1 MVSRLSFEADQIIYE
16 TGDEATGAFI
26 ILSGNVDLLSKTGV
40 RLITLGKDEIFGEI
54 GQIIGQN
61 RSVTARARTQV
72 EGIFIPKK
80 QITEKFENADPV
92 IQSIFRAVAVRLQY
106 ATKDIE
112 LLNEKYEKLR
122 ESIQSRLMSDHQ
134 RKVFQK
140 ARKKAQKAEKK
151 AAKAA
156 KNTDEQDDSRGRVY
170 VLDFDGDIKASDTDP
185 LRRAITAVLSIADP
199 EKDEVVIRLES
210 GGGLVHSYGLAAA
223 QLDRIR
229 SKGLRLTACVDKVAA
244 SGGYMMA
251 CVADRIVASP
261 FAILGSIGVV
271 AQLPNFHRFL
281 KKNDVDF
288 EVLTA
293 GEHKRTMT
301 IFGEN
306 TDKGRQ
312 KFLEDLED
320 THGLFKEYVS
330 ERRPDLD
337 IAAVANGD
345 IWFGKRALEVK
356 LIDEIKTSDEYLIEA
371 CDRADVV
378 SVAYQRKRTLPEK
391 LGLATSSALEHTVWK
406 VLGAFRN
413 QKFQ

>member
-1 MVSRLSFEADQIIYE
+1 KQKE
-16 TGDEATGAFI
+16 
-26 ILSGNVDLLSKTGV
+26 
-40 RLITLGKDEIFGEI
+40 
-54 GQIIGQN
+54 
-61 RSVTARARTQV
+61 VT
-72 EGIFIPKK
+72 
-80 QITEKFENADPV
+80 TEPERQP
-92 IQSIFRAVAVRLQY
+92 R
-106 ATKDIE
+106 
-112 LLNEKYEKLR
+112 
-122 ESIQSRLMSDHQ
+122 
-134 RKVFQK
+134 VF
-140 ARKKAQKAEKK
+140 
-151 AAKAA
+151 
-156 KNTDEQDDSRGRVY
+156 

-185 LRRAITAVLSIADP
+185 LRRSITAVLSVADP
-199 EKDEVVIRLES
+199 ERDEVVVRLES

-229 SKGLRLTACVDKVAA
+229 SKGVPLTACVDKVAA

-251 CVADRIVASP
+251 CVADRIIASP

-301 IFGEN
+301 VFGEN

-320 THGLFKEYVS
+320 THVLFKEYVG
-330 ERRPDLD
+330 ERRPAVD
-337 IAAVANGD
+337 ISAVANGD
-345 IWFGKRALEVK
+345 IWFGKRALDVQ

-391 LGLATSSALEHTVWK
+391 LGLATSAALEHTVWR
-406 VLGAFRN
+406 VLSAFRN
-413 QKFQ
+413 QKIQ

>member
-1 MVSRLSFEADQIIYE
+1 MEFLTEYGLFLAKIVTFVIAAVVVISVVVSAAQKDRSDQ
-16 TGDEATGAFI
+16 D
-26 ILSGNVDLLSKTGV
+26 
-40 RLITLGKDEIFGEI
+40 GE
-54 GQIIGQN
+54 G
-61 RSVTARARTQV
+61 
-72 EGIFIPKK
+72 
-80 QITEKFENADPV
+80 
-92 IQSIFRAVAVRLQY
+92 
-106 ATKDIE
+106 E
-112 LLNEKYEKLR
+112 LKIRKLNEKYRKLR
-122 ESIQSRLMSDHQ
+122 EAIEARLMSDQQ
-134 RKVFQK
+134 RKVFEK
-140 ARKKAQKAEKK
+140 ARKKKEKLEKK
-151 AAKAA
+151 ASK
-156 KNTDEQDDSRGRVY
+156 KKKEESDEDSSRGRVF

-185 LRRAITAVLSIADP
+185 LRRAITAVLSVADP
-199 EKDEVVIRLES
+199 ERDEVVIRLES

-229 SKGLRLTACVDKVAA
+229 SKGVRLTACVDKVAA

-293 GEHKRTMT
+293 GEHKRTLT

-345 IWFGKRALEVK
+345 IWFGKRALDVK

-378 SVAYQRKRTLPEK
+378 SVSYQRKRSLPEK
-391 LGLATSSALEHTVWK
+391 LGLATSAALEHTVWK
-406 VLGAFRN
+406 VLGVFRN

>member
-1 MVSRLSFEADQIIYE
+1 MEFLTEYGLFLAKI
-16 TGDEATGAFI
+16 
-26 ILSGNVDLLSKTGV
+26 
-40 RLITLGKDEIFGEI
+40 
-54 GQIIGQN
+54 
-61 RSVTARARTQV
+61 VTFV
-72 EGIFIPKK
+72 
-80 QITEKFENADPV
+80 
-92 IQSIFRAVAVRLQY
+92 VAVLVVISVIMSAAQ
-106 ATKDIE
+106 KDRGDHEGEGE
-112 LLNEKYEKLR
+112 LKIRKLNEKYEKLR
-122 ESIQSRLMSDHQ
+122 EAIQARLMSGPQ
-134 RKVFQK
+134 RKAFHK
-140 ARKKAQKAEKK
+140 ARKKLEKAEKK

-156 KNTDEQDDSRGRVY
+156 KDTGEQDDSRSRVY

-185 LRRAITAVLSIADP
+185 LRRAITAVLSVADP

-229 SKGLRLTACVDKVAA
+229 SKGVRLTACVDKVAA

-391 LGLATSSALEHTVWK
+391 LGLATSAALEHTVWK

>member
-1 MVSRLSFEADQIIYE
+1 
-16 TGDEATGAFI
+16 
-26 ILSGNVDLLSKTGV
+26 
-40 RLITLGKDEIFGEI
+40 
-54 GQIIGQN
+54 
-61 RSVTARARTQV
+61 
-72 EGIFIPKK
+72 
-80 QITEKFENADPV
+80 
-92 IQSIFRAVAVRLQY
+92 
-106 ATKDIE
+106 
-112 LLNEKYEKLR
+112 
-122 ESIQSRLMSDHQ
+122 
-134 RKVFQK
+134 
-140 ARKKAQKAEKK
+140 
-151 AAKAA
+151 
-156 KNTDEQDDSRGRVY
+156 
-170 VLDFDGDIKASDTDP
+170 
-185 LRRAITAVLSIADP
+185 LSIADP
-199 EKDEVVIRLES
+199 EKDEIVIRLES

-229 SKGLRLTACVDKVAA
+229 SKGVSLTACVDKVAA

-330 ERRPDLD
+330 ERRPGLD

-345 IWFGKRALEVK
+345 IWFGRRALEVK

-391 LGLATSSALEHTVWK
+391 LGLATSAALEHTVWK

-413 QKFQ
+413 EKFR

>member
-1 MVSRLSFEADQIIYE
+1 MEFLTEYGLFLAKIVTFVVAALVVISVIMSAAQKDR
-16 TGDEATGAFI
+16 GDHE
-26 ILSGNVDLLSKTGV
+26 
-40 RLITLGKDEIFGEI
+40 GE
-54 GQIIGQN
+54 G
-61 RSVTARARTQV
+61 
-72 EGIFIPKK
+72 
-80 QITEKFENADPV
+80 
-92 IQSIFRAVAVRLQY
+92 
-106 ATKDIE
+106 E
-112 LLNEKYEKLR
+112 LKIRKLNEKYEKLR
-122 ESIQSRLMSDHQ
+122 ETIQSRLMSDHQ

-140 ARKKAQKAEKK
+140 ARKKAQKAGKK

>member
-1 MVSRLSFEADQIIYE
+1 MEFLTEYGLFLAKV
-16 TGDEATGAFI
+16 
-26 ILSGNVDLLSKTGV
+26 
-40 RLITLGKDEIFGEI
+40 
-54 GQIIGQN
+54 
-61 RSVTARARTQV
+61 VT
-72 EGIFIPKK
+72 F
-80 QITEKFENADPV
+80 
-92 IQSIFRAVAVRLQY
+92 AVAAIVVVAVIIASAQKERE
-106 ATKDIE
+106 DHGGDGE
-112 LLNEKYEKLR
+112 LKIRKLNEKYDKLR
-122 ESIQSRLMSDHQ
+122 ESIQARLMSDAE
-134 RKVFQK
+134 RKAFEKRQKKEQK
-140 ARKKAQKAEKK
+140 AKKKADKAKQKEV
-151 AAKAA
+151 
-156 KNTDEQDDSRGRVY
+156 TTEPERQPRVF

-185 LRRAITAVLSIADP
+185 LRRSITAVLSVADP
-199 EKDEVVIRLES
+199 ERDEVVVRLES

-229 SKGLRLTACVDKVAA
+229 SKGVPLTACVDKVAA

-251 CVADRIVASP
+251 CVADRIIASP

-301 IFGEN
+301 VFGEN

-320 THGLFKEYVS
+320 THVLFKEYVG
-330 ERRPDLD
+330 ERRPAVD
-337 IAAVANGD
+337 ISAVANGD
-345 IWFGKRALEVK
+345 IWFGKRALDVQ

-378 SVAYQRKRTLPEK
+378 SVAYQR
-391 LGLATSSALEHTVWK
+391 
-406 VLGAFRN
+406 
-413 QKFQ
+413 